1 MVKPRIASPGLKES
15 DTYGRSLQHQ
25 SDPSPLTDTHTHTPA
40 KIIMKTFTTSV
51 LALAF
56 VSSAVARNLTVVN
69 NCAFTIWYMGSNG
82 VHDECAD

>member
-1 MVKPRIASPGLKES
+1 MVKPRIASPGLKGS

-25 SDPSPLTDTHTHTPA
+25 STPSPLTDTYTPA
-40 KIIMKTFTTSV
+40 KILMKTFTTSV

-56 VSSAVARNLTVVN
+56 ISSAVARNLTVVN
-69 NCAFTIWYMGSNG
+69 NCTFTIWYMDSNG